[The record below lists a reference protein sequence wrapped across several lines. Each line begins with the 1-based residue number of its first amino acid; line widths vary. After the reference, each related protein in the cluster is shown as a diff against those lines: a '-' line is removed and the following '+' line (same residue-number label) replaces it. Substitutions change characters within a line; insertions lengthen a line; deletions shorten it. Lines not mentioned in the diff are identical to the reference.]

1 MDEWTKKGSET
12 YLEMAQTS
20 MLLITTNSSFCYPAT
35 KHMKH
40 KHIEQTC
47 WCSFV
52 LPTFVTKENGGW
64 HIHNMNEITF
74 MHETDHSHTY

>member
-1 MDEWTKKGSET
+1 MEWTKKGSET
-12 YLEMAQTS
+12 YLETAQTS
-20 MLLITTNSSFCYPAT
+20 MLLITTNSSFCYPTT

-40 KHIEQTC
+40 KQIEQTC
-47 WCSFV
+47 WWSLV

-64 HIHNMNEITF
+64 HIHNKDDTF